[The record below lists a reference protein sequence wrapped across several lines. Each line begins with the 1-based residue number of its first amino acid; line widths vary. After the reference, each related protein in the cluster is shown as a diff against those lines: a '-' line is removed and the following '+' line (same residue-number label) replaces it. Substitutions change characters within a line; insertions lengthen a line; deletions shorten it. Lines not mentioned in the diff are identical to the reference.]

1 MYLKVYCIG
10 SHGLQHELKLCGIEP
25 IEIGPDPLDG
35 KTVKDLESYPLDP
48 DVGCVVIGLDY
59 DFSFVKACKAVAYLQ
74 KKNCRFIA
82 TNADS
87 NLPTS
92 SGRLMPCCGSILAM
106 IQTASQ
112 RRPDVICGKPN
123 QPMYDVIQAKL
134 KLNRRRTLFIGD
146 RLNTDILFAGRA
158 GFQSLLVLTGI
169 HRLDDVRCK
178 ENSLSDDDQRSVPN
192 YYISSMGELGQL
204 I

>member
-1 MYLKVYCIG
+1 
-10 SHGLQHELKLCGIEP
+10 LCGIEP
-25 IEIGPDPLDG
+25 TEIGPDQLDG

-48 DVGCVVIGLDY
+48 DVGCVVVGLDY
-59 DFSFVKACKAVAYLQ
+59 DFSFVKASKAAAYLQ
-74 KKNCRFIA
+74 NKNCLFIA
-82 TNADS
+82 TNSDS

-106 IQTASQ
+106 IQTASH
-112 RRPDVICGKPN
+112 RRPDAVCGKPN
-123 QPMYDVIQAKL
+123 QPMYDVIQARL
-134 KLNRRRTLFIGD
+134 KLNRHRTLFIGD

-158 GFQSLLVLTGI
+158 GFQSLFVLSGV
-169 HRLDDVRCK
+169 HRLEDVRCK